1 LRNCF
6 LERKGEFSMT
16 GFDIILWI
24 VIGAVAGWIAG
35 ELMRGRGFGLV
46 GNIIVGIVG
55 AIIGGLVFDALD
67 FAPGLGIIG
76 SLIMSLIGAI
86 ILLFVIGMFSRSRAI

>member
-1 LRNCF
+1 
-6 LERKGEFSMT
+6 MT
-16 GFDIILWI
+16 VLDIILWI

-35 ELMRGRGFGLV
+35 ELMRGRGFGIV

-55 AIIGGLVFDALD
+55 AIIGGLIFDALD

-86 ILLFVIGMFSRSRAI
+86 ILLFVIGLFGRSRAV

>member
-1 LRNCF
+1 
-6 LERKGEFSMT
+6 MT
-16 GFDIILWI
+16 VLDIILWI

-35 ELMRGRGFGLV
+35 ELMRGRGFGIV

-55 AIIGGLVFDALD
+55 AIIGGLIFDALD

-86 ILLFVIGMFSRSRAI
+86 ILLFIIGLFSRSRAI

>member
-1 LRNCF
+1 
-6 LERKGEFSMT
+6 MT
-16 GFDIILWI
+16 VLDIILWI

-55 AIIGGLVFDALD
+55 AIIGGLIFDALD

-76 SLIMSLIGAI
+76 SLIMALIGAI
-86 ILLFVIGMFSRSRAI
+86 ILLFVIGLFSRSRAI

>member
-1 LRNCF
+1 
-6 LERKGEFSMT
+6 MT
-16 GFDIILWI
+16 VLDIILWI

>member
-1 LRNCF
+1 
-6 LERKGEFSMT
+6 MT
-16 GFDIILWI
+16 GMDIILWI

-35 ELMRGRGFGLV
+35 ELMRGRGFGLI

-55 AIIGGLVFDALD
+55 ALIGGVIFDALD

-86 ILLFVIGMFSRSRAI
+86 ILLFIIGMFSRSRAI

>member
-1 LRNCF
+1 
-6 LERKGEFSMT
+6 MT
-16 GFDIILWI
+16 VLDIILWI

-35 ELMRGRGFGLV
+35 ELMRGRGFGIV

-55 AIIGGLVFDALD
+55 AIIGGLIFDALD

-86 ILLFVIGMFSRSRAI
+86 ILLFIIGMFSRSRAI